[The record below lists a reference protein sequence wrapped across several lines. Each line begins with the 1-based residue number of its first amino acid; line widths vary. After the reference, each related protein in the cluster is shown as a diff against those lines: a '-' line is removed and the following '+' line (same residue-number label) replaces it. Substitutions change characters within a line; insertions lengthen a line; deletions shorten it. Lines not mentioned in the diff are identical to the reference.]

1 MSKVKE
7 ELLRSLKFCYQ
18 EGLIWGQSGSIS
30 VRTRNSQLMITPRGA
45 TYSEVQ
51 ENQLGT
57 YDWAQK
63 RWRGRGIAPID
74 VKVHSEVYRN
84 RAGIKAAILSQ
95 PPYTTLIACS
105 DISVETAVLP
115 LGVMQIDKVVDVPY
129 FHPGSDDLVA
139 AINEKSTNSDVILLR
154 NFGVLVG
161 GATLKE
167 VIDKVVA
174 FEYLSKLTISAY
186 SSNMKIRALSK
197 ETVASLQEYVKIHK
211 INFCF

>member
-1 MSKVKE
+1 MAKLKE
-7 ELLRSLKFCYQ
+7 ELLRSFKFCYQ

-30 VRTRNSQLMITPRGA
+30 VRTRSSQLMITPRGA
-45 TYSEVQ
+45 TYSDVL

-74 VKVHSEVYRN
+74 VKVHGEIYRN
-84 RAGIKAAILSQ
+84 RAGFKAAILSQ
-95 PPYTTLIACS
+95 PTFSTLIACS
-105 DISVETAVLP
+105 DVSVEPGMLP
-115 LGVMQIDKVVDVPY
+115 LGVIQIDKVAEVPY
-129 FHPGSDDLVA
+129 YHPGSDELLS
-139 AINEKSTNSDVILLR
+139 AIGEKSTNSDVILLR

-197 ETVASLQEYVKIHK
+197 DTVTSLQEYVKIHK
-211 INFCF
+211 INFSF